1 MIHLPGF
8 PIRVV
13 VEDDLQLV
21 GGARV
26 VHQPGDEIL
35 HLRGKTITCPKS
47 LWHLGSKLEILPP
60 ELGLHPSETFQLVR
74 QLEDHN

>member
-1 MIHLPGF
+1 MIYLPGF

-35 HLRGKTITCPKS
+35 HLREKNHHLSQVS
-47 LWHLGSKLEILPP
+47 LAP
-60 ELGLHPSETFQLVR
+60 GLAA
-74 QLEDHN
+74 

>member
-35 HLRGKTITCPKS
+35 HLREKNITCMSQVS
-47 LWHLGSKLEILPP
+47 LAPGLEA
-60 ELGLHPSETFQLVR
+60 
-74 QLEDHN
+74 